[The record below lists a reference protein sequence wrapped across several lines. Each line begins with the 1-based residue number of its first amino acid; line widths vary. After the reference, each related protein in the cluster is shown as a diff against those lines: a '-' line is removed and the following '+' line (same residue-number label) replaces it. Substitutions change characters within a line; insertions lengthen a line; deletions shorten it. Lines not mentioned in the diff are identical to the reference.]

1 MYEGPQAR
9 APTNRFRMC
18 SEQPAVH
25 PAALERCVIVDAG
38 AADHLGA
45 AVGSVRIPPRST
57 RGSTV
62 EVLGGRRPTRSGQL
76 PRPESQASVC
86 LRANPRLTHNTS
98 VCSMDHFQNSIIAVE
113 VEAALGGEP
122 IAVATDIGPR
132 DVRVGGSP
140 EDGRCPHHGNTTSS
154 ASRFSA
160 VYNDGR
166 NRERYLNSVWA
177 CCISCR
183 PITSGM
189 MLGSSSGGRPVSA

>member
-1 MYEGPQAR
+1 MRKSKGVQR
-9 APTNRFRMC
+9 HRLD
-18 SEQPAVH
+18 
-25 PAALERCVIVDAG
+25 ALGQKSAQ
-38 AADHLGA
+38 
-45 AVGSVRIPPRST
+45 IPELSR
-57 RGSTV
+57 
-62 EVLGGRRPTRSGQL
+62 
-76 PRPESQASVC
+76 
-86 LRANPRLTHNTS
+86 LRRLTHNTS
-98 VCSMDHFQNSIIAVE
+98 VCSTDHFQSSIIAVE